1 MVVVIIKQLYEYI
14 NYDAGINT
22 LVSSYIREYDISKAN
37 INVLY
42 KYGVIDQ
49 ETYNRCLCMEKLE
62 REIFIGKLQKQN
74 PKSVEV
80 LQKGIIEAKRR
91 LFLANNIK
99 PEEVLCIKNDAVFL
113 INKILKETKFDNIE
127 FLHKNTYSSYMKID
141 KIEFYYYLN
150 IMDRKEVLDIK
161 GISQNIQNYHQNY
174 LIGFIKDIFG
184 TLQTFGSTNAIR
196 KFNKFMNNYLNLRM
210 DLGYYMD
217 LDKRCYKIKKLS
229 NYMDNL
235 YVESL
240 AEKDKIYIDYSYNLH
255 ILNAI
260 GSNITNLILNGNGS
274 TF

>member
-1 MVVVIIKQLYEYI
+1 MVVIIKQLYEYI

-22 LVSSYIREYDISKAN
+22 LISAYIREYDISKAN

-42 KYGVIDQ
+42 KYGVIDK

-127 FLHKNTYSSYMKID
+127 FLNKNIYTSYMKID

-150 IMDRKEVLDIK
+150 TIREIEVLDIK
-161 GISQNIQNYHQNY
+161 GISQNIQNYHKKY
-174 LIGFIKDIFG
+174 LIAFIKDIFR
-184 TLQTFGSTNAIR
+184 TLQTFGAVKAIQ
-196 KFNKFMNNYLNLRM
+196 KFNSFMNDYLNLRM

-240 AEKDKIYIDYSYNLH
+240 PEKDIIYVDYSYNLH

-260 GSNITNLILNGNGS
+260 GSNITNLILN
-274 TF
+274 